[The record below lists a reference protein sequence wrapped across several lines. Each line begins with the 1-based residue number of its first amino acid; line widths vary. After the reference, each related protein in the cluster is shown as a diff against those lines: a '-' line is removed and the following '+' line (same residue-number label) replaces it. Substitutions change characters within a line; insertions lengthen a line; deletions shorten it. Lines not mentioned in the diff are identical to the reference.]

1 MTNLPSFLS
10 GPVLVA
16 GAGVS
21 GTGMAEL
28 LLSLGVEVTVT
39 DGNVEAAAAIA
50 QVASAHPGDVD
61 VTAFASVVTSPG
73 WRPDAPLLVRAQE
86 AGVEVLGDVEACF
99 RLDRA
104 GVFGSPRTWMVVT
117 GTNGKTTTTAMLADI
132 MIASGAKAQAV
143 GNIGVAIGD
152 ALRAPERIDVLVAEL
167 SSFQL
172 HWSSQLV
179 PDVGVLLNL
188 AEDHIDWHGSMDEY
202 AAAKAKV
209 LQASIAI
216 AGVDDPL
223 VAELARDRGGVV
235 GFTLRSPGTLEVG
248 VHEGHLVDRAFAD
261 DLVLS
266 VAEGIEP
273 VGQAGV
279 LDALAAA
286 AAARSL
292 GVPAAAID
300 QALHNYT
307 VAGHRGQVVV
317 FTRGIVAVDNSKA
330 TNPHAADS
338 ALGGFDSVIWVAGGQ
353 LKGAEVDSLI
363 RAHAHRLKAAALLGV
378 DREIIA
384 ESLRRHLPEL
394 PIMLTENTD
403 PVDAMEEVCAWAV
416 AQADAGDAI
425 VLAPAAASL
434 DMYSGMGQRG
444 DLFAAGIR
452 RYLT

>member
-1 MTNLPSFLS
+1 MSTLPAFLA
-10 GPVLVA
+10 GPVLVT

-21 GTGMAEL
+21 GKGMAEL
-28 LLSLGVEVTVT
+28 LQSLGVAVTVA
-39 DGNVEAAAAIA
+39 DGNRAAAEAI
-50 QVASAHPGDVD
+50 PGVTVVDPETVD
-61 VTAFASVVTSPG
+61 VSAFVSVVTSPG
-73 WRPDAPLLVRAQE
+73 WRPDSPVLLRAKA
-86 AGVEVLGDVEACF
+86 AGVEVLGDVEVCY
-99 RLDRA
+99 RLDKA
-104 GVFGSPRTWMVVT
+104 GVFGTPRTWMVVT

-132 MIASGAKAQAV
+132 MIQSGAKAAAV

-152 ALRAPERIDVLVAEL
+152 ILRAEQRIDVLVTEL

-188 AEDHIDWHGSMDEY
+188 AEDHIDWHGSMEDY

-209 LQASIAI
+209 LKAPIAI
-216 AGVDDPL
+216 AGIDDPL
-223 VAELARDRGGVV
+223 VAELAAERGGVV
-235 GFTLRSPGTLEVG
+235 GFTLGNPGTLQVG
-248 VHEGHLVDRAFAD
+248 VHNGYLVDRAFAD
-261 DLVLS
+261 DLV
-266 VAEGIEP
+266 VTAAEGIEP

-279 LDALAAA
+279 LDALAAT
-286 AAARSL
+286 AAARAL
-292 GVPAAAID
+292 GVGAEVID
-300 QALHNYT
+300 TALHNYS
-307 VAGHRGQVVV
+307 VAGHRGQVVA

-363 RAHAHRLKAAALLGV
+363 AAHMHRLKAVALLGT

-384 ESLRRHLPEL
+384 EALRRQLPAL
-394 PIMLTENTD
+394 PLMLTENTD

-444 DLFAAGIR
+444 DLFAAAVR
-452 RYLT
+452 RHLT